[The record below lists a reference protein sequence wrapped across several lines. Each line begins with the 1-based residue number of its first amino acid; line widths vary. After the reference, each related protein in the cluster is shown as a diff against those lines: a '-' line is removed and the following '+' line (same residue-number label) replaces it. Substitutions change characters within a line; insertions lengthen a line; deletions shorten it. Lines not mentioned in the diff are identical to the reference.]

1 MRRGGYYPPLN
12 FCITQSGGFDVAKRY
27 MYNGTSRI
35 YALWVRRSPT
45 QQINRA
51 DDIRPYKNIKNFLSG
66 MEIEFEI
73 WYNKK
78 VSVNERK
85 AFDFYE
91 RIP

>member
-1 MRRGGYYPPLN
+1 M
-12 FCITQSGGFDVAKRY
+12 
-27 MYNGTSRI
+27 GT
-35 YALWVRRSPT
+35 AP
-45 QQINRA
+45 
-51 DDIRPYKNIKNFLSG
+51 PYKNIKNFLSG

>member
-1 MRRGGYYPPLN
+1 MPYGYG
-12 FCITQSGGFDVAKRY
+12 I
-27 MYNGTSRI
+27 
-35 YALWVRRSPT
+35 
-45 QQINRA
+45 
-51 DDIRPYKNIKNFLSG
+51 PYKNIKNFLSG
-66 MEIEFEI
+66 MEIAFEI

>member
-1 MRRGGYYPPLN
+1 MRRGGYYPPLL
-12 FCITQSGGFDVAKRY
+12 FGCRGFMPY
-27 MYNGTSRI
+27 GYGI
-35 YALWVRRSPT
+35 
-45 QQINRA
+45 
-51 DDIRPYKNIKNFLSG
+51 PYKNIKNFLSG